1 MKTNNHIGKLTG
13 KVLVFG
19 GVYSNFQSLE
29 KLMQIAEE
37 EQIPSQ
43 NIICTGDIV
52 AYCAEPERC
61 IKAIQDWNIHAIL
74 GNVEIQLR
82 DNEEDCGC
90 NFNDGSR
97 CDIFSR
103 QWYPFA
109 QTQTSEK
116 SIEYFKTLA
125 DHLSF
130 DYAGKRCTVV
140 HGTYFETSG
149 YVFKSTD
156 WSVKQQNFDAA
167 NADVILGGH
176 CGLPFNDI
184 QNNKYWLNAGVIGMP
199 ANDGTQRVW
208 YMVLDDTNGFSFR
221 HHSFEYDARMANQLM
236 VQNNLP
242 CQYADTL
249 LSGLWDNC
257 EILPE
262 EETLMQGKQLV
273 FVR

>member
-1 MKTNNHIGKLTG
+1 MKTNKHIGTLTG
-13 KVLVFG
+13 KTLVFG
-19 GVYSNFQSLE
+19 GVYSNFQALK
-29 KLMQIAEE
+29 KLIEIAES

-61 IKAIQDWNIHAIL
+61 VQAIKDWNIHSIL

-82 DNEEDCGC
+82 DEEEDCGC

-103 QWYPFA
+103 QWFPFA
-109 QTQTSEK
+109 QAKTSED
-116 SIEYFKTLA
+116 SIDYFKTLP

-130 DYAGKRCTVV
+130 NYAGKKCTVV

-149 YVFKSTD
+149 YMFKSTD
-156 WSVKQQNFDAA
+156 WTEKQENFDAA

-184 QNNKYWLNAGVIGMP
+184 QNAGVIGMP
-199 ANDGTQRVW
+199 ANDGTRRVW
-208 YMVLDDTNGFSFR
+208 YMILDDADGFSFE
-221 HHSFEYDARMANQLM
+221 HHSFEYDAKMANQFM
-236 VQNNLP
+236 VENNLP
-242 CQYADTL
+242 CQYAETL
-249 LSGLWDNC
+249 LTGLWDNC

-262 EETLMQGKQLV
+262 TETSRQGKELV
-273 FVR
+273 F